1 MNSHLLFLNGVV
13 KSRAESEDDMKKF
26 EDQSDGGI
34 SITANELQIHLT
46 PGEAYALW
54 QWLSARKDAFQTH
67 AHENQLELE
76 IHLYQQDLSHL
87 DELKA
92 AIPDLHERGPV
103 AKILDARLE
112 AISERAMKLLKEYQI
127 EYNIHPLLEDDD
139 VYAQG

>member
-1 MNSHLLFLNGVV
+1 
-13 KSRAESEDDMKKF
+13 MKKF

-34 SITANELQIHLT
+34 SITENEVLIHLN
-46 PGEAYALW
+46 PNEAYALW

-67 AHENQLELE
+67 ANENQIELK

-92 AIPDLHERGPV
+92 VIPDLHERGPV

-112 AISERAMKLLKEYQI
+112 TVSEQALQLLKEYQI
-127 EYNIHPLLEDDD
+127 EYHIHPLLEDDD

>member
-1 MNSHLLFLNGVV
+1 
-13 KSRAESEDDMKKF
+13 MKKF
-26 EDQSDGGI
+26 EDQIDAGI
-34 SITANELQIHLT
+34 SITDNEVQIHLN
-46 PGEAYALW
+46 PHEAYALW
-54 QWLSARKDAFQTH
+54 QWLSARKDAFLTH
-67 AHENQLELE
+67 ANENQIELK

-112 AISERAMKLLKEYQI
+112 TVSEQALQLLKEYQI
-127 EYNIHPLLEDDD
+127 EYHIHPLLEDDD

>member
-1 MNSHLLFLNGVV
+1 
-13 KSRAESEDDMKKF
+13 MKKF
-26 EDQSDGGI
+26 EDQSDSGI
-34 SITANELQIHLT
+34 SITSNEVQIHLT

-67 AHENQLELE
+67 ANENQIELE

-112 AISERAMKLLKEYQI
+112 AISEQALKLLKEYQI

>member
-1 MNSHLLFLNGVV
+1 
-13 KSRAESEDDMKKF
+13 MKKF
-26 EDQSDGGI
+26 EDQNDGGV
-34 SITANELQIHLT
+34 SITDNQAQIHLA
-46 PGEAYALW
+46 PNEAYALW
-54 QWLSARKDAFQTH
+54 QWLSARKDAFKAH
-67 AHENQLELE
+67 ASEKQLELK
-76 IHLYQQDLSHL
+76 IHLYQDDLSHL

-112 AISERAMKLLKEYQI
+112 AVSEQALKLLKEYQI

>member
-1 MNSHLLFLNGVV
+1 
-13 KSRAESEDDMKKF
+13 MKKF
-26 EDQSDGGI
+26 EDQIDAGI
-34 SITANELQIHLT
+34 SITDDEVQIHLN
-46 PGEAYALW
+46 PHEAYALW

-67 AHENQLELE
+67 TNENQIELK

-92 AIPDLHERGPV
+92 VIPDLHERGPV

-112 AISERAMKLLKEYQI
+112 TVSEQALQLLKEYQI
-127 EYNIHPLLEDDD
+127 EYHIHPLLEDDD

>member
-1 MNSHLLFLNGVV
+1 
-13 KSRAESEDDMKKF
+13 MKKF

-34 SITANELQIHLT
+34 SITDNEVHIHLN
-46 PGEAYALW
+46 PNEAYALW
-54 QWLSARKDAFQTH
+54 QWLSARKEAFQKH
-67 AHENQLELE
+67 ANENQLELK

-92 AIPDLHERGPV
+92 VIPDLHERGPV

-112 AISERAMKLLKEYQI
+112 AVSEQALQLLKEYQI
-127 EYNIHPLLEDDD
+127 EYHIHPLLEDDD